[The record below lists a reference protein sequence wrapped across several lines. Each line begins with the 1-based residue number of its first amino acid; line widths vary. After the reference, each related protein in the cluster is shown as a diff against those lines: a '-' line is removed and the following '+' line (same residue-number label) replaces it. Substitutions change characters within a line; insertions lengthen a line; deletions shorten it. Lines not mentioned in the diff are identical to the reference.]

1 MFSFLDDAAQWWL
14 FILLVLWI
22 VFLFGGMLFGKLN
35 ADATHRSP
43 RWSRMI
49 SSLILVI
56 AAWSWYSFGQAISD
70 TGFALLLAIGML
82 LGFVGDLFMAGLI
95 PIGQSVLNGMLSFGL
110 GHIVYIAALIN
121 YGNTAGLDDPG
132 ILWGSLFVWLAFGGI
147 GWYLIVFRGQSRT
160 LLHYAALPYALLLAS
175 TAGVATGLAIQ
186 MPTLFITALGAALF
200 LLSDLLLAAQLFNGV
215 KFRLIGDVV
224 WMLYGPAQM
233 LIVYSIGIMLSH
245 LVGLV

>member
-1 MFSFLDDAAQWWL
+1 MFSFLDGSAQWWL
-14 FILLVLWI
+14 FILLVLWA

-35 ADATHRSP
+35 ADATHRSA

-82 LGFVGDLFMAGLI
+82 LGFIGDLFMAGLI

-110 GHIVYIAALIN
+110 GHVVYIAGFIN
-121 YGNTAGLDDPG
+121 YGNIAGLDAPG
-132 ILWGSLFVWLAFGGI
+132 ILWGSLFVWLAIGGI

-186 MPTLFITALGAALF
+186 MPNLFITALGAALF

>member
-56 AAWSWYSFGQAISD
+56 AAWRWYSFGQAISD

-121 YGNTAGLDDPG
+121 YGNIARLDDPG

-147 GWYLIVFRGQSRT
+147 EIGR
-160 LLHYAALPYALLLAS
+160 AS
-175 TAGVATGLAIQ
+175 CRERV
-186 MPTLFITALGAALF
+186 
-200 LLSDLLLAAQLFNGV
+200 
-215 KFRLIGDVV
+215 
-224 WMLYGPAQM
+224 
-233 LIVYSIGIMLSH
+233 
-245 LVGLV
+245 